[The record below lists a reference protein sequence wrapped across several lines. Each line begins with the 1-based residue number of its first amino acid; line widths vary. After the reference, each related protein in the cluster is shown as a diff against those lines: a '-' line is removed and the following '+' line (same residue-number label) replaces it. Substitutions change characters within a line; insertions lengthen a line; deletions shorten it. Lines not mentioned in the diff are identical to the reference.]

1 MDASPT
7 RVYPNVHKSSPWAS
21 AVLGFH
27 HTVPFLSCQMLHCS
41 PPGVAPSAPARE
53 SPAAPAADPDTRAAS
68 ELLRLQR
75 EREALLRTGVYST
88 LAAASGHG
96 ALGGGCL

>member
-1 MDASPT
+1 MGFCCAGVPSHCTLSVLPNASLFP
-7 RVYPNVHKSSPWAS
+7 S
-21 AVLGFH
+21 
-27 HTVPFLSCQMLHCS
+27 
-41 PPGVAPSAPARE
+41 PGVAPSAPARE

-96 ALGGGCL
+96 ALGGGCI